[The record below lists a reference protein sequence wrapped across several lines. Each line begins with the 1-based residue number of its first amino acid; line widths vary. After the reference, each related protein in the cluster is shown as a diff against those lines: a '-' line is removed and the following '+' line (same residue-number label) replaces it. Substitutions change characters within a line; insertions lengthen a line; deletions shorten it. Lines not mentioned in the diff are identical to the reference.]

1 MYPSRRSFRRKSRPS
16 ASRGKLIA
24 KQCPPRDEHPEHG
37 NSDHRHK
44 TMATA
49 TMTMPPQGNL
59 QAAHGENSTKNG
71 MANRPHPSVYLTID
85 GLIRSH
91 AAEDADI
98 PTIGYPA
105 QGVSDYEIH
114 TAKVVDRY
122 VDAACWWY
130 QKQGLQPAVS
140 DTTMFLSWH
149 LTFLGPV
156 GRKGTCHCTAHAIM
170 LGGYNII
177 LCAEQTRLGSA
188 LPIHETY
195 GTSICQPHEVG

>member
-1 MYPSRRSFRRKSRPS
+1 MHSGRRWLSRRRTPSDCGFVGSENSNIYPSRRSFRRKSRIL
-16 ASRGKLIA
+16 ASRGKVVA
-24 KQCPPRDEHPEHG
+24 KQCPTHDEHLDYG
-37 NSDHRHK
+37 NSDHRHT
-44 TMATA
+44 TMSTS
-49 TMTMPPQGNL
+49 TMTIPAPANVR
-59 QAAHGENSTKNG
+59 AADDDNSTKNG

-98 PTIGYPA
+98 PMIGYPA

-140 DTTMFLSWH
+140 M
-149 LTFLGPV
+149 
-156 GRKGTCHCTAHAIM
+156 
-170 LGGYNII
+170 
-177 LCAEQTRLGSA
+177 A
-188 LPIHETY
+188 L
-195 GTSICQPHEVG
+195 